1 MIEAPS
7 GNRGYAFCTVKSRPF
22 TLVSKVQSKS
32 SSVIVPNAANFATPA
47 LANTISSWSLPVRG
61 LSQTRCQNRQ
71 FAHLLPLNSTA
82 EFGMI
87 NHPDLGMPD
96 NVSKIDGLDFAS
108 CSERSAP
115 EELVRD
121 HRSDYPRLGPFLEA
135 TRDGIWT
142 AAASQWSPKQT
153 VFFAN
158 RQLV

>member
-1 MIEAPS
+1 LEFSLASFIK
-7 GNRGYAFCTVKSRPF
+7 RQ
-22 TLVSKVQSKS
+22 TL
-32 SSVIVPNAANFATPA
+32 AREMLCFLATPA
-47 LANTISSWSLPVRG
+47 LANTISSWSLPDRG

-71 FAHLLPLNSTA
+71 FAHLLRLNSTA

-115 EELVRD
+115 EEPGA
-121 HRSDYPRLGPFLEA
+121 RSSFRLCPAPFREA